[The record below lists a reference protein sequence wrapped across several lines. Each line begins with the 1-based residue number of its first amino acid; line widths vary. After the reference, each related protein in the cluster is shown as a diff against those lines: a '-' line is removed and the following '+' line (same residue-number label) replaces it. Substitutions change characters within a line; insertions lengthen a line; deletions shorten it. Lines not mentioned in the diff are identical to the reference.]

1 MSIWH
6 IIIKNIEKDTFDVKV
21 SASEEKYILNTV
33 QLGNDPS
40 ALGTN
45 IFKELRFAKIEPK
58 DEVLDLLHLSLG
70 IYTTDQVVSRKA
82 HGFQE
87 WSRHFKI
94 YMPVSSLDK
103 WENAK
108 EDLQKLLSF
117 LSGDKWEI
125 YFRKNII
132 TEGKQIKLI
141 KNHNPNKI
149 EKVALFSGG
158 MDSFIG
164 AIDLLENKK
173 KVTFVSHYKR
183 GADKSAQT
191 ILYENLRKKYGDKS
205 FSKYQFYVQP
215 NQKHAKASKEESSR
229 ARSFLFLCL
238 GLIVANS
245 LDETIEFI
253 IPENGLISLN
263 VPLTGTRLS
272 SHSTRTTH
280 PYYLSTFKKM
290 ISELGIKNKIIN
302 PYQWKTKGE
311 MMVECK
317 NQRLLKKLNHETL
330 SCSHSENSRYSG
342 MRPGIQ
348 CGYCVPCI
356 IRQSAEKK
364 SSITGTEYVHNITQ
378 NVPSQ
383 KLVSGGDIRAFKLS
397 LKHLENRPRRSIM
410 FDILS
415 SGPLPFESKQELD
428 KYIDVYLRG
437 MEEVKIFLG

>member
-6 IIIKNIEKDTFDVKV
+6 IIIKNSEKDTFDVKV
-21 SASEEKYILNTV
+21 SGTEEKYVLNTM
-33 QLGNDPS
+33 QFADNQS

-45 IFKELRFAKIEPK
+45 IFKELRLAKIEPT
-58 DEVLDLLHLSLG
+58 EVVLDLLHLSLG

-82 HGFQE
+82 FGFQE
-87 WSRHFKI
+87 WSRHLKI
-94 YMPVSSLDK
+94 YMPVSSLEK
-103 WENAK
+103 WENVK

-117 LSGDKWEI
+117 LSGDRWEI
-125 YFRKNII
+125 YFRKNQII
-132 TEGKQIKLI
+132 EGKQIKLI
-141 KNHNPNKI
+141 KTNNPYKI
-149 EKVALFSGG
+149 ETVALFSGG

-164 AIDLLENKK
+164 AINLLENKK

-191 ILYENLRKKYGDKS
+191 KLYENLRKKYGDKS
-205 FSKYQFYVQP
+205 FCNYQFYVQP
-215 NQKHAKASKEESSR
+215 NQQHKKASKEESSR

-238 GLIVANS
+238 GLIVANTM
-245 LDETIEFI
+245 DNKIDFV

-280 PYYLSTFKKM
+280 PYYLSTFKK
-290 ISELGIKNKIIN
+290 IILELGIHNKINN

-311 MMVECK
+311 MMMECK
-317 NQRLLKKLNHETL
+317 NQELLKKLASETL

-356 IRQSAEKK
+356 IRQAAEKK
-364 SSITGTEYVHNITQ
+364 SGITGTKYVHNINQ
-378 NVPSQ
+378 NAPSQ
-383 KLVSGGDIRAFKLS
+383 KSVSGSDIRAFKLA
-397 LKHLENRPRRSIM
+397 LKRLESRPRRTVM

-415 SGPLPFESKQELD
+415 SGPLPFENRQELD

-437 MEEVKIFLG
+437 MKEVNEFLG